1 MGAWDNAPEAEGSGV
16 NFVTLKDGDKFVG
29 RVESVE
35 LVTIPKG
42 TLPQQPQDLTDV
54 PQVIYTGVDG
64 QTYQMTYTT
73 AVMKNAILRLRPEI
87 GTWVFHHRIGK
98 APGKSY
104 VNAVVRAALP
114 HEYEVSRTAQPVP
127 ANDSYTV
134 SSAPEAKSF
143 DAEPAASAGPVGDD
157 APPF

>member
-1 MGAWDNAPEAEGSGV
+1 MGAWDNAPEPEGSGV

-35 LVTIPKG
+35 LVTIPKN
-42 TLPQQPQDLTDV
+42 TLPNQPTDLENV
-54 PQVIYTGVDG
+54 PQVVYTGVDG
-64 QTYQMTYTT
+64 QTYQFTYTT
-73 AVMKNAILRLRPEI
+73 AVLRNGILRLKPEP

-104 VNAVVRAALP
+104 VNAVVRLAQP
-114 HEYEVSRTAQPVP
+114 NEYQATSPTAQPVP
-127 ANDSYTV
+127 ENESYTV
-134 SSAPEAKSF
+134 PSAPEAQSF
-143 DAEPAASAGPVGDD
+143 NAEPAGDD